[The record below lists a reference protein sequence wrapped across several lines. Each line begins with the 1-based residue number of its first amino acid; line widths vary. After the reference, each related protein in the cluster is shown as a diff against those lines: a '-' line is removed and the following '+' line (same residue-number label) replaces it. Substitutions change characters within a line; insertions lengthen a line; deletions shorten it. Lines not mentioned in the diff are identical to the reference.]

1 MSRKVSWKNGDR
13 SVGAGTRTVHEAN
26 HQLPVTTSHHLTK
39 AWIRDHRHREPGV
52 IYDTKG
58 PGAVLGLA
66 ALVAAA
72 GSLALLGR
80 AGAAISF
87 PPAGSV
93 DLAGEREPGSAGTVA
108 RRGRWGRNQ
117 RPANPLT

>member
-1 MSRKVSWKNGDR
+1 MTS
-13 SVGAGTRTVHEAN
+13 H
-26 HQLPVTTSHHLTK
+26 LPDEKPGSVTTDIGSLDMTNAHPRSGEAGPSAVTAAGSGQATMQAGL
-39 AWIRDHRHREPGV
+39 V
-52 IYDTKG
+52 N

-87 PPAGSV
+87 PPAGSI
-93 DLAGEREPGSAGTVA
+93 DLARERGPGSAGTVA
-108 RRGRWGRNQ
+108 RRGR
-117 RPANPLT
+117 